1 MQFWR
6 KMRDK
11 IFKALKLM
19 YEGQIA
25 EADANISV
33 YLQNPAGIGEH
44 SEIVAE
50 VDKQV
55 EKAAAA
61 QEKLDYLENI
71 GY

>member
-50 VDKQV
+50 VDKQI

>member
-1 MQFWR
+1 
-6 KMRDK
+6 MRDK

-25 EADANISV
+25 EADANISI

>member
-1 MQFWR
+1 
-6 KMRDK
+6 MRDK

-33 YLQNPAGIGEH
+33 YLQNPAGIGEY

-50 VDKQV
+50 VDKQI

>member
-1 MQFWR
+1 
-6 KMRDK
+6 MRDK

-50 VDKQV
+50 VDKQI

>member
-1 MQFWR
+1 
-6 KMRDK
+6 MRDK